1 MMKKCKILG
10 TAAAMMLVLAL
21 AGCENNTDDVDAL
34 KKRVDQMEQELADM
48 EINNNLAESSQDKAS
63 INEVSASDDSIAS
76 LTQAVDDM
84 VSKANE
90 AKPDGTEE
98 EKMEQFFTLKK
109 EMKSMDSRLDAYED
123 YLEYQYRQEKLSR
136 EEYQSQD
143 QALEELESGSFGV
156 REPSLA
162 APQYNMDLD
171 GQALCLVPGLCFD
184 NKGYRLGYGK
194 GYYDRFLAKFRGVTL
209 GLCYNDFLQDCLP
222 VGDYDLPVQ
231 QIATENRVFTV
242 EQGAA
247 YE

>member
-10 TAAAMMLVLAL
+10 TAAAMMLVFAL

-123 YLEYQYRQEKLSR
+123 YLEYQYRQENFPGKNT
-136 EEYQSQD
+136 QSQD
-143 QALEELESGSFGV
+143 QALEELEDSSGRCRGPTEWTFGI
-156 REPSLA
+156 
-162 APQYNMDLD
+162 DD
-171 GQALCLVPGLCFD
+171 
-184 NKGYRLGYGK
+184 
-194 GYYDRFLAKFRGVTL
+194 
-209 GLCYNDFLQDCLP
+209 
-222 VGDYDLPVQ
+222 
-231 QIATENRVFTV
+231 
-242 EQGAA
+242 
-247 YE
+247 

>member
-10 TAAAMMLVLAL
+10 TAAAMMLVFAL

-123 YLEYQYRQEKLSR
+123 YLEYQYRQENRFHLLPYNAVFKIESVKIILIDAVNKLFHIHLITCD
-136 EEYQSQD
+136 QSMILVILAKH
-143 QALEELESGSFGV
+143 ALES
-156 REPSLA
+156 
-162 APQYNMDLD
+162 
-171 GQALCLVPGLCFD
+171 
-184 NKGYRLGYGK
+184 
-194 GYYDRFLAKFRGVTL
+194 
-209 GLCYNDFLQDCLP
+209 
-222 VGDYDLPVQ
+222 
-231 QIATENRVFTV
+231 
-242 EQGAA
+242 
-247 YE
+247 

>member
-10 TAAAMMLVLAL
+10 TAAAMMLVFAL

-109 EMKSMDSRLDAYED
+109 RD
-123 YLEYQYRQEKLSR
+123 
-136 EEYQSQD
+136 EEYGQP
-143 QALEELESGSFGV
+143 SG
-156 REPSLA
+156 
-162 APQYNMDLD
+162 
-171 GQALCLVPGLCFD
+171 CLRGLSGIPVPP
-184 NKGYRLGYGK
+184 GK
-194 GYYDRFLAKFRGVTL
+194 TFPGRIPKPGS
-209 GLCYNDFLQDCLP
+209 
-222 VGDYDLPVQ
+222 
-231 QIATENRVFTV
+231 
-242 EQGAA
+242 GAGRTGR
-247 YE
+247 

>member
-10 TAAAMMLVLAL
+10 TAAAMMLVFAL

-98 EKMEQFFTLKK
+98 EKMEQFFALKK
-109 EMKSMDSRLDAYED
+109 D
-123 YLEYQYRQEKLSR
+123 
-136 EEYQSQD
+136 EEYGQPSGLLYHQNTST
-143 QALEELESGSFGV
+143 ARKTFLGRIPKPGSLEELEDKLDAAEDQLEWTFGI
-156 REPSLA
+156 
-162 APQYNMDLD
+162 DD
-171 GQALCLVPGLCFD
+171 
-184 NKGYRLGYGK
+184 
-194 GYYDRFLAKFRGVTL
+194 
-209 GLCYNDFLQDCLP
+209 
-222 VGDYDLPVQ
+222 
-231 QIATENRVFTV
+231 
-242 EQGAA
+242 
-247 YE
+247 